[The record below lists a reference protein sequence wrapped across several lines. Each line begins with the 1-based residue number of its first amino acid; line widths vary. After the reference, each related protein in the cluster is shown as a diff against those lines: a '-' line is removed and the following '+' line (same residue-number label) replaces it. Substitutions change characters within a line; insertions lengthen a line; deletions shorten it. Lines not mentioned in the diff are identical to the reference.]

1 MRIMPEPIVFSA
13 GAVVVLAAA
22 AGLYLGVSRSLTAPA
37 GAEEIAVLPAA
48 TAPIANAKAITT
60 PTPTL
65 DEDTVR
71 KLAREEA
78 QAVMAA
84 RVAPK
89 RPAASDDDDDG
100 DDDGSSNTTTTATVP
115 LAPARPAT
123 PLPTPPGPQP

>member
-1 MRIMPEPIVFSA
+1 MPIMPQPVVFSA
-13 GAVVVLAAA
+13 GALVVLAAA

-48 TAPIANAKAITT
+48 TAPIANAKAIVA

-71 KLAREEA
+71 RLAREEA
-78 QAVMAA
+78 QALLAA
-84 RVAPK
+84 RAAPK
-89 RPAASDDDDDG
+89 RPADSDDDDDG
-100 DDDGSSNTTTTATVP
+100 GDDGTSNTMTATVP

-123 PLPTPPGPQP
+123 PLVTPP